1 MSLFIYICICICIY
15 IYVCIVSF
23 LLGFWVIFNSC
34 IFFTHSLTFFQN
46 EHLVLGI
53 WYNQSIQNPRPNT
66 CWFLIM
72 NLVSHGILTFFQ
84 TNSVKNFFCM
94 LMPLYLKWKIVNII
108 WFQEVS
114 LALPPKCLSS
124 QFQSILFTLSNAQ
137 ITEKLDANFLVT
149 KKNLSFSCYLTM
161 LFIISK

>member
-46 EHLVLGI
+46 KHLVLGI

-84 TNSVKNFFCM
+84 TNSVKNFFLHVNAFVFKMENCEH
-94 LMPLYLKWKIVNII
+94 YLISRGESGIAPKVSIFSVPEHLVYSLKCSNNWKARRK
-108 WFQEVS
+108 FSSHKKKS
-114 LALPPKCLSS
+114 L
-124 QFQSILFTLSNAQ
+124 F
-137 ITEKLDANFLVT
+137 
-149 KKNLSFSCYLTM
+149 
-161 LFIISK
+161 